1 MISSELESDFCI
13 RDWGIL
19 TFLFTDKLVLKATL
33 GLLNPKV
40 LIIVYSFE
48 QP

>member
-13 RDWGIL
+13 RDWGVI

-33 GLLNPKV
+33 GLAKSKSAKNCL
-40 LIIVYSFE
+40 FF
-48 QP
+48 